1 MSRSIRILL
10 AVIVV
15 SFALGASACADATG
29 PSHGCDWSGSN
40 TCK

>member
-1 MSRSIRILL
+1 MSRSLRTLVALL
-10 AVIVV
+10 VV

-29 PSHGCDWSGSN
+29 PTHGCDYVGSN